1 LTWTED
7 PMTQPRTPRPP
18 AEPAGERLQKYM
30 ARCGIASRRAAEDLI
45 AEGRVEVNGEQ
56 ITEPGR
62 RVDAE
67 VDEVRLD
74 GERLRPVGRRVV
86 LLLNKPVG
94 YLSAQSDPENRPL
107 VYRLLPKDL
116 ALRSIGRLD
125 FNTEGVLLFTNDG
138 DLAERLG
145 HPRYSIQ
152 RTYEARVR
160 GVPTPEVLAALC
172 RGVRLDDGPAR
183 AESAEVVKSTGQ
195 NAWVRLVL
203 VEGRN
208 REVRRLMERVG
219 HPVVRLR
226 RVAFAGLTAE
236 GLRPGEW
243 RMLEAAEIEQLEGRG
258 HVGGFEM
265 PPDPRRGGGTRTRIE
280 EGRKPPPEKV
290 VVERTPTRRPS
301 AAPRGAPRP
310 PRSRSTAPRTRSD
323 ALPPSDDRRPARS
336 RPATGAARPAAG
348 PRGRP
353 RVDGSGAPPTRRPAR
368 SRPSAEGAA
377 TPPPRRP
384 ARSRPS
390 AEGAA
395 APPTRRPTRSG
406 SRSEGTAPV
415 ATRRPP
421 RTRSAEAPAPEGRRP
436 SRGRPSGGGAS
447 STGAPN
453 RRPPRSE
460 SVPRPDSRRPPR
472 GAGSPPRKPQGPRGS
487 RSR

>member
-1 LTWTED
+1 MTWTED
-7 PMTQPRTPRPP
+7 LMTQPRTPRPP

-45 AEGRVEVNGEQ
+45 AEGRVEVNGEL

-62 RVDAE
+62 RVDAD

-74 GERLRPVGRRVV
+74 GERLRPVARRVV

-172 RGVRLDDGPAR
+172 RGVRLEDGPAR

-226 RVAFAGLTAE
+226 RVAFAGLTVE

-243 RMLEAAEIEQLEGRG
+243 RMLDAAEIEQLEGRG

-280 EGRKPPPEKV
+280 EGRKPAPEKV

-301 AAPRGAPRP
+301 AAPRGEPRP
-310 PRSRSTAPRTRSD
+310 PRSRSTAPRTRND

-348 PRGRP
+348 PRSRP
-353 RVDGSGAPPTRRPAR
+353 RVDGS
-368 SRPSAEGAA
+368 
-377 TPPPRRP
+377 
-384 ARSRPS
+384 
-390 AEGAA
+390 A
-395 APPTRRPTRSG
+395 APPTRRP
-406 SRSEGTAPV
+406 SRARPSTEGAATP

-421 RTRSAEAPAPEGRRP
+421 RSRSAGAPAPEGRRP
-436 SRGRPSGGGAS
+436 ARGRPGPS
-447 STGAPN
+447 GAPAAGAPT
-453 RRPPRSE
+453 RRPSRSE
-460 SVPRPDSRRPPR
+460 SVPRSDSRRPTR